1 MIKAQHFLILL
12 AFLVL
17 SCKSSQQSKSEI
29 LPIITYEKTICMG
42 PCPAFVFKAYPDGKV
57 TYTGKD
63 FVELKGEYSASL
75 PKEELANLK
84 DVFDKGGYFEF
95 ANVYSA
101 SVMDL
106 PTTFLYYDN
115 GKQNAKITDYYGAP
129 ESLKKLE
136 QDLES
141 LINAI
146 NWQKAK

>member
-12 AFLVL
+12 AFLVV

-29 LPIITYEKTICMG
+29 LPIITYEKTTCMG
-42 PCPAFVFKAYPDGKV
+42 TCPAFVFKAYPDGKV

-63 FVELKGEYSASL
+63 FVEFKGEYSASL
-75 PKEELANLK
+75 SKEELANLK
-84 DVFDKGGYFEF
+84 NVFDKGGYFEF